1 VHRRNDKTM
10 ALSKDAVSS
19 AVEGKLQPWQALF
32 AIFTYSLTQ
41 FDIGQTNTVI
51 LLGMILTALGFVMS
65 STYKHKQATKDIVA
79 PWLLQQLLRIASEYL
94 APTLPAPPEEAP
106 VEPPAET
113 PELTKNECLARL
125 LELGVKME
133 EE

>member
-1 VHRRNDKTM
+1 M

-94 APTLPAPPEEAP
+94 APTLPDTPEATPTEP
-106 VEPPAET
+106 VEV
-113 PELTKNECLARL
+113 PELTRTEQIAIIEARL
-125 LELGVKME
+125 EELLKME
-133 EE
+133 EAE